1 MNNPTLWLLLV
12 TAASLGFV
20 HTVTGPDHYLPFIAM
35 SRIGRWSLPKTLFV
49 TILCGVGHVM
59 SSILLGMAGIGLGL
73 ALSGLE
79 WFEGLRGDVAGWLL
93 LGFGLT
99 YLVWGLHRVFR
110 KRPHAHVH
118 AHAGT
123 VVHEHTHAHE
133 GNHAHVH
140 GDAER
145 AGSMTPWVLF
155 TIFVFGPCEPLIP
168 LLMYPAAELSGW
180 TVVLV
185 AMVFGVVTIA
195 TMSMVVLV
203 ATLGLARLPFHG
215 MARWGHAAAGL
226 VVTACGAAIQLGL

>member
-1 MNNPTLWLLLV
+1 MNNPTLFLLLV
-12 TAASLGFV
+12 TAASLGFI
-20 HTVTGPDHYLPFIAM
+20 HTVTGPDHYLPFVAM
-35 SRIGRWSLPKTLFV
+35 SRIGRWSLPKTMLV

-59 SSILLGMAGIGLGL
+59 SSIVLGTLGIGLGL
-73 ALSGLE
+73 ALSGVE

-93 LGFGLT
+93 LGFGLA
-99 YLVWGLHRVFR
+99 YLVWGIHRAIRNRSHSHVHAHEGAIVHAHAHGHEG
-110 KRPHAHVH
+110 KHAHVH
-118 AHAGT
+118 AD
-123 VVHEHTHAHE
+123 ER
-133 GNHAHVH
+133 
-140 GDAER
+140 R

-185 AMVFGVVTIA
+185 AIVFGVVTIT
-195 TMSMVVLV
+195 TMSVVVLV
-203 ATLGLARLPFHG
+203 VTLGLASLTFHG